1 MPVLVREIAE
11 AAQQEEVFVNTNT
24 PSEGVQ
30 RW

>member
-11 AAQQEEVFVNTNT
+11 AEQEKVLVKANAK
-24 PSEGVQ
+24 PEGVQ